1 MSKRKKSGEYQNTF
15 CGNCGNLGHTYKRCN
30 LPITSCGVILF
41 KNNENF
47 NEKDKLD
54 DRYRYLLI
62 QRKDT
67 LGFIEF
73 LRGKYR
79 ENDYKYIQQLLEM
92 MTVCEIDKLKKHTF
106 DELWNILWFNRNMN
120 HYKNEYEDSKKK
132 FNRIKERNEHS
143 LEELIMKSNITY
155 IEKDWGFPK
164 GRRNLRE
171 TDYDCSLREFEEET
185 GYQRDEYNVLKN
197 IAPIEEVFYGSNG
210 VKYKHTYYIGQS
222 NKDIELKIDPENFHQ
237 CTEISK
243 VGWFSLAESLQKIR
257 HYNEEKKKVLK
268 KVNKLLKNN
277 NC

>member
-79 ENDYKYIQQLLEM
+79 EFDYKYIQQLLEM

-120 HYKNEYEDSKKK
+120 HYKNEYEESKNK
-132 FNRIKERNEHS
+132 FNKIKERKENS
-143 LEELIMKSNITY
+143 LEELIIKSNITY

-171 TDYDCSLREFEEET
+171 TDYDCALREFEEET
-185 GYQRDEYNVLKN
+185 GYQREEYNVLKN
-197 IAPIEEVFYGSNG
+197 IAPIEEIFYGSNG
-210 VKYKHTYYIGQS
+210 IKYKHTYYIGQS
-222 NKDIELKIDPENFHQ
+222 NKDIDLKIDYENFHQ

-243 VGWFSLAESLQKIR
+243 IGWFSLAESLQKIR

>member
-79 ENDYKYIQQLLEM
+79 ETDYKYIQQLLEM

-120 HYKNEYEDSKKK
+120 HYKNEYEESKNK
-132 FNRIKERNEHS
+132 FNRIKERKENS

-171 TDYDCSLREFEEET
+171 TDYDCALREFEEET
-185 GYQRDEYNVLKN
+185 GYQREEYNVLKN
-197 IAPIEEVFYGSNG
+197 TAPIEEVFYGSNG
-210 VKYKHTYYIGQS
+210 IKYKHTYYIGQS

>member
-41 KNNENF
+41 KNNENYD
-47 NEKDKLD
+47 EKDKLD
-54 DRYRYLLI
+54 DRYKFLLI

-79 ENDYKYIQQLLEM
+79 ETDYKYIQQLLEM

-120 HYKNEYEDSKKK
+120 HYKNEYEESKKK
-132 FNRIKERNEHS
+132 FNKIKERKENS

-171 TDYDCSLREFEEET
+171 TDYDCALREFEEET
-185 GYQRDEYNVLKN
+185 GYKRDEYNVLKN

>member
-79 ENDYKYIQQLLEM
+79 ETDYKYIQQLLEM

-120 HYKNEYEDSKKK
+120 HYKNEYEESKKK
-132 FNRIKERNEHS
+132 FNKIKERKENS

-171 TDYDCSLREFEEET
+171 TDYDCALREFEEET

-210 VKYKHTYYIGQS
+210 IKYKHTYYIGQS

>member
-1 MSKRKKSGEYQNTF
+1 MSKQKKSGEYQNTF

-41 KNNENF
+41 KNNENYD
-47 NEKDKLD
+47 EKDKLD
-54 DRYRYLLI
+54 DRYKFLLI

-79 ENDYKYIQQLLEM
+79 ETDYKYIQQLLEM
-92 MTVCEIDKLKKHTF
+92 MTICEIDKLKKHTF

-120 HYKNEYEDSKKK
+120 HYKNEYEESKKK
-132 FNRIKERNEHS
+132 FNKIKERKENS

-171 TDYDCSLREFEEET
+171 TDYDCGLREFEEET
-185 GYQRDEYNVLKN
+185 GYKRDEYNVLKN

-243 VGWFSLAESLQKIR
+243 VGWFSLSESLQKIR

>member
-47 NEKDKLD
+47 NEKDKVD

-79 ENDYKYIQQLLEM
+79 ETDYKYIQQLLEM

-120 HYKNEYEDSKKK
+120 HYKNEYEESKKK
-132 FNRIKERNEHS
+132 FNKIKERKENS

-171 TDYDCSLREFEEET
+171 TDYDCALREFEEET
-185 GYQRDEYNVLKN
+185 GYKRDEYNVLKN

-243 VGWFSLAESLQKIR
+243 VGWFSLSESLQKIR

>member
-1 MSKRKKSGEYQNTF
+1 M
-15 CGNCGNLGHTYKRCN
+15 
-30 LPITSCGVILF
+30 
-41 KNNENF
+41 
-47 NEKDKLD
+47 
-54 DRYRYLLI
+54 
-62 QRKDT
+62 
-67 LGFIEF
+67 GFIEF

-79 ENDYKYIQQLLEM
+79 ETDYKYIQQLLEM
-92 MTVCEIDKLKKHTF
+92 MTICEIDKLEKHTF

-120 HYKNEYEDSKKK
+120 HYKNEYEESKKK
-132 FNRIKERNEHS
+132 FNKIKERKENS

-171 TDYDCSLREFEEET
+171 TDYDCGLREFEEET
-185 GYQRDEYNVLKN
+185 GYKREEYNVLKN

-210 VKYKHTYYIGQS
+210 IKYKHTYYIGQS

-243 VGWFSLAESLQKIR
+243 VGWFSLSESLQKIR

>member
-1 MSKRKKSGEYQNTF
+1 MSKQKKYGEYQNTF
-15 CGNCGNLGHTYKRCN
+15 CGNCGNLGHTYKGCK

-41 KNNENF
+41 KNNENY
-47 NEKDKLD
+47 NEECKLD
-54 DRYRYLLI
+54 NRYKFLLI

-73 LRGKYR
+73 LRGKYIDT
-79 ENDYKYIQQLLEM
+79 DYKYIQRLLEM
-92 MTVCEIDKLKKHTF
+92 MTVCEIDKLMKHTF

-120 HYKNEYEDSKKK
+120 HYKNEYEESKKK
-132 FNRIKERNEHS
+132 FNRINERKENS
-143 LEELIMKSNITY
+143 LKELIKISNITY

-171 TDYDCSLREFEEET
+171 TDYDCALREFDEET
-185 GYQRDEYNVLKN
+185 GYKRDEYNVLKN

-210 VKYKHTYYIGQS
+210 IKYKHTYYIGQS
-222 NKDIELKIDPENFHQ
+222 NKDIELKIDPKNFHQ

-243 VGWFSLAESLQKIR
+243 IGWFTLLESLQKIR
-257 HYNEEKKKVLK
+257 HYNEEKKTVLK